1 MDGASS
7 ASTRG
12 KTAAV
17 LLALPLVLSA
27 CTGGDPGDTPAPSG
41 SGPVASSPA
50 PSSSSAAPSPSPTG
64 DPEASSAPPPL
75 TGPLPSFTAEDL
87 ADAAREMAENHPG
100 ARVRTSQEIA
110 GQTETGQAL
119 LDDMDITP
127 AKCAPFMDNQ
137 EATLPAGALIA
148 SVTIPGDTVNRESY
162 VSLASYPDRAA
173 AAAAVSRTA
182 DLISRCG
189 SFDLSLGDTAGTA
202 AVDREKTT
210 TRAETTVGYRMDVS
224 AGEQGVA
231 SYTVSG
237 SDGAVVVSA
246 TTRDEHEKDIVPE
259 DVADQLDE
267 ALEALRTQ

>member
-12 KTAAV
+12 KTGAV
-17 LLALPLVLSA
+17 LLALPLFLSA
-27 CTGGDPGDTPAPSG
+27 CTGGNPGGAPAPSG
-41 SGPVASSPA
+41 SGSAASSPA
-50 PSSSSAAPSPSPTG
+50 PASSSTAPAASSTEGPA
-64 DPEASSAPPPL
+64 ASSAPPPL

-100 ARVRTSQEIA
+100 ARVRTSEDIA

-137 EATLPAGALIA
+137 EATVPAGALIA

-189 SFDLSLGDTAGTA
+189 SFDRTLGGTQGTA
-202 AVDREKTT
+202 TVDREKTAT
-210 TRAETTVGYRMDVS
+210 QAETTVGYRMDVA
-224 AGEQGVA
+224 AGEQRVA

-246 TTRDEHEKDIVPE
+246 TTRDELQKDIIPA
-259 DVADQLDE
+259 DVAEQLDE
-267 ALEALRTQ
+267 ALQALRTQ

>member
-7 ASTRG
+7 ASTRSR
-12 KTAAV
+12 TAAV

-27 CTGGDPGDTPAPSG
+27 CTGGDPGEPSG
-41 SGPVASSPA
+41 SSGTGPAASTPA
-50 PSSSSAAPSPSPTG
+50 PSSSSAAASPSAG
-64 DPEASSAPPPL
+64 EDSDASSAPPPL
-75 TGPLPSFTAEDL
+75 TGPLPSFSADEL
-87 ADAAREMAENHPG
+87 ADAAHELAENHPG

-110 GQTETGQAL
+110 GQTETGQTL

-137 EATLPAGALIA
+137 EATLPAGALIS

-162 VSLASYPDRAA
+162 VSLASYPDREA
-173 AAAAVSRTA
+173 AAAAVARTA
-182 DLISRCG
+182 DLVRRCG
-189 SFDLSLGDTAGTA
+189 TFDLHLGDTDGTA
-202 AVDREKTT
+202 TVEREKTT
-210 TRAETTVGYRMDVS
+210 TGAEATVGYRMDVS

-246 TTRDEHEKDIVPE
+246 TTRDEHEEDIVPD
-259 DVADQLDE
+259 DVAERLDE

>member
-7 ASTRG
+7 AARG
-12 KTAAV
+12 GRTAAV

-27 CTGGDPGDTPAPSG
+27 CTGGDPGGPSEAGGSG
-41 SGPVASSPA
+41 SADPA
-50 PSSSSAAPSPSPTG
+50 PSSSSAAASPSSSEAP
-64 DPEASSAPPPL
+64 ASSSALPPL
-75 TGPLPSFTAEDL
+75 TGPLPSFTADEL
-87 ADAAREMAENHPG
+87 ADAAHELAENHPG
-100 ARVRTSQEIA
+100 ARVRTAKEIA

-127 AKCAPFMDNQ
+127 AQCAPFMDNQ
-137 EATLPAGALIA
+137 EATLPAGAVIT

-162 VSLASYPDRAA
+162 VSLASYPDPEA
-173 AAAAVSRTA
+173 AAAAVSRTT
-182 DLISRCG
+182 DLVSRCG
-189 SFDLSLGDTAGTA
+189 TFDLHLGDTDGTA
-202 AVDREKTT
+202 TVDREKTT
-210 TRAETTVGYRMDVS
+210 TDAEATVGYRMDVA

-246 TTRDEHEKDIVPE
+246 TTRDEQEEDIVPE
-259 DVADQLDE
+259 DVAEQLDE